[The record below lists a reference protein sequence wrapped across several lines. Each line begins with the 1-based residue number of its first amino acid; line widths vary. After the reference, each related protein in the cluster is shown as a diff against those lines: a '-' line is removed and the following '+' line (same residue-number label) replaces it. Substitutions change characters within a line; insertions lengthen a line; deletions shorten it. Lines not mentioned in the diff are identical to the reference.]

1 MNRQK
6 FLPWIGQTKQKGRT
20 DAPCFGFRS
29 LRAASRIPFKRER
42 KRVIEHRCGDYEMT
56 GLVWD
61 VEKLRMATDAAGI
74 TLWSWNVDTDRL
86 EMDERGHFL
95 WGVPNTGTIT
105 FEILSARIHPK
116 DLDRVR
122 AAFAATRDMP
132 GAYETDFRI
141 VVDGNIRWIS
151 ARGRGDDQGIVGRI
165 MYGVFIDVTER
176 KKAEEARE
184 MLVGEMNHRVKNIF
198 AITSAL
204 TTISA
209 RSTTTKDEMVKDL
222 RQRIFALSKAHDMVR
237 PDHSQQKKAALLGD
251 LLVTLLEPYGHTQT
265 KAERVHIS
273 TPELLV
279 GEKSATALALVVH
292 ELATNSIKYGALSGE
307 AGTLELTCS
316 SEGGEV
322 KIIWSESGGPPTSKP
337 AGQSGFGTKLVVS
350 SLSDQL
356 GGTISADWPETGAV
370 ITLKMS
376 EARLGA

>member
-1 MNRQK
+1 
-6 FLPWIGQTKQKGRT
+6 
-20 DAPCFGFRS
+20 
-29 LRAASRIPFKRER
+29 
-42 KRVIEHRCGDYEMT
+42 MT

-61 VEKLRMATDAAGI
+61 VNKLRIATEAAGI
-74 TLWSWNVDTDRL
+74 ALWSWNVDTDRL
-86 EMDERGHFL
+86 ELDERGHAL

-105 FEILSARIHPK
+105 FETLSSRIHPE

-122 AAFAATRDMP
+122 AAFAATRDML

-141 VVDGNIRWIS
+141 LHDDKVRWIS

-184 MLVGEMNHRVKNIF
+184 MLAGEMNHRVKNIF

-237 PDHSQQKKAALLGD
+237 PDLSQQKKAADLGD
-251 LLVTLLEPYGHTQT
+251 LLVKLLEPYAAAHSKT
-265 KAERVHIS
+265 ERVHIS
-273 TPELLV
+273 TPKLLV

-292 ELATNSIKYGALSGE
+292 ELATNSIKYGALSTANG
-307 AGTLELTCS
+307 ALDVKCS
-316 SEGGEV
+316 ANGGEV
-322 KIIWSESGGPPTSKP
+322 VIVWSESGGPPTSKP
-337 AGQSGFGTKLVVS
+337 SGPSGFGTKLVVG

-356 GGTISADWPETGAV
+356 GGTISASWPPTGAV
-370 ITLKMS
+370 ITLTMS

>member
-1 MNRQK
+1 
-6 FLPWIGQTKQKGRT
+6 
-20 DAPCFGFRS
+20 
-29 LRAASRIPFKRER
+29 
-42 KRVIEHRCGDYEMT
+42 MT

-61 VEKLRMATDAAGI
+61 VDKLRIATDAAGI
-74 TLWSWNVDTDRL
+74 ALWSWNVDTDRL
-86 EMDERGHFL
+86 ELDQRGHVL

-105 FEILSARIHPK
+105 FETLSSRIHPE

-122 AAFAATRDMP
+122 AAFAATRDMF

-141 VVDGNIRWIS
+141 LHDDDVRWIS

-184 MLVGEMNHRVKNIF
+184 MLAGEMNHRVKNIF

-209 RSTTTKDEMVKDL
+209 RSTTTKDEMVKNL

-237 PDHSQQKKAALLGD
+237 PDVSQQKKAAELGD
-251 LLVTLLEPYGHTQT
+251 LLVTLLEPYATTHSN
-265 KAERVHIS
+265 AERVHIS
-273 TPELLV
+273 TPILLV

-292 ELATNSIKYGALSGE
+292 ELATNSIKYGALSNANG
-307 AGTLELTCS
+307 ALDVKCS
-316 SEGGEV
+316 ANGGEV
-322 KIIWSESGGPPTSKP
+322 VIVWSESGGPPTSKP
-337 AGQSGFGTKLVVS
+337 SGPSGFGTKLVVS

-356 GGTISADWPETGAV
+356 GGTISASWPLTGAV

>member
-1 MNRQK
+1 
-6 FLPWIGQTKQKGRT
+6 
-20 DAPCFGFRS
+20 
-29 LRAASRIPFKRER
+29 
-42 KRVIEHRCGDYEMT
+42 MT

-61 VEKLRMATDAAGI
+61 VEKLRIATDAAGI
-74 TLWSWNVDTDRL
+74 ALWSWNVDTDRL
-86 EMDERGHFL
+86 ELDQRGHVM

-105 FEILSARIHPK
+105 FEILSACIHPH

-122 AAFAATRDMP
+122 AAFAATRDML

-141 VVDGNIRWIS
+141 LVDGKVRWIS

-184 MLVGEMNHRVKNIF
+184 MLAGEMNHRVKNIF

-204 TTISA
+204 TTISD
-209 RSTTTKDEMVKDL
+209 RSTTTKDDMVKDL

-237 PDHSQQKKAALLGD
+237 PDFSQQKKAAQLGD
-251 LLVTLLEPYGHTQT
+251 LLIALLAAYAHTRLE
-265 KAERVHIS
+265 AERVHIS
-273 TPELLV
+273 APKLLV

-292 ELATNSIKYGALSGE
+292 ELATNSVKYGALSSE
-307 AGTLELTCS
+307 KGTLEIICKT
-316 SEGGEV
+316 EGGDVVIVWNER
-322 KIIWSESGGPPTSKP
+322 GGPPTSKP
-337 AGQSGFGTKLVVS
+337 TGQSGFGTKLVVS

-356 GGTISADWPETGAV
+356 GGTISTEWPPTGAV

>member
-1 MNRQK
+1 
-6 FLPWIGQTKQKGRT
+6 
-20 DAPCFGFRS
+20 
-29 LRAASRIPFKRER
+29 
-42 KRVIEHRCGDYEMT
+42 MT

-61 VEKLRMATDAAGI
+61 VGKLRIATDAAGI
-74 TLWSWNVDTDRL
+74 ALWSWNVDTDRL
-86 EMDERGHFL
+86 ELDERGHLL
-95 WGVPNTGTIT
+95 WGAPNTGTIT
-105 FEILSARIHPK
+105 FEILSSRIHPE

-122 AAFAATRDMP
+122 AAFAATRDML

-141 VVDGNIRWIS
+141 LHDGKVRWIS

-184 MLVGEMNHRVKNIF
+184 MLAGEMNHRVKNLF

-237 PDHSQQKKAALLGD
+237 PDVNQQKKAA
-251 LLVTLLEPYGHTQT
+251 EPYASTHSKT
-265 KAERVHIS
+265 ERVHIS
-273 TPELLV
+273 TPKLLV

-292 ELATNSIKYGALSGE
+292 ELATNSIKYGALSNANG
-307 AGTLELTCS
+307 ALDVKCS
-316 SEGGEV
+316 ANGGEV
-322 KIIWSESGGPPTSKP
+322 AIVWSESGGPPTSKP
-337 AGQSGFGTKLVVS
+337 SGPSGFGTKLVIS

-356 GGTISADWPETGAV
+356 SGTISASWPPTGAV
-370 ITLKMS
+370 ITLTMS

>member
-1 MNRQK
+1 
-6 FLPWIGQTKQKGRT
+6 
-20 DAPCFGFRS
+20 
-29 LRAASRIPFKRER
+29 
-42 KRVIEHRCGDYEMT
+42 MT

-61 VEKLRMATDAAGI
+61 VNKLRIATDAAGI
-74 TLWSWNVDTDRL
+74 ALWSWNVDTDRL
-86 EMDERGHFL
+86 ELDERGYVL

-105 FEILSARIHPK
+105 FETLSSRIHPE

-122 AAFAATRDMP
+122 AAFAATRDML

-141 VVDGNIRWIS
+141 LHDDNVRWIS

-184 MLVGEMNHRVKNIF
+184 MLAGEMNHRVKNIF

-237 PDHSQQKKAALLGD
+237 PDLSQQKKAADLGD
-251 LLVTLLEPYGHTQT
+251 VLVKLLEPYAATHSKT
-265 KAERVHIS
+265 ARVHIS
-273 TPELLV
+273 TPKLLV

-292 ELATNSIKYGALSGE
+292 ELATNSIKYGALSTANG
-307 AGTLELTCS
+307 ALDVKCS
-316 SEGGEV
+316 ANGGEV
-322 KIIWSESGGPPTSKP
+322 VIVWSESGGPPTSKP
-337 AGQSGFGTKLVVS
+337 SGPSGFGTKLVVG

-356 GGTISADWPETGAV
+356 GGTISASWPPTGAV

>member
-1 MNRQK
+1 
-6 FLPWIGQTKQKGRT
+6 
-20 DAPCFGFRS
+20 
-29 LRAASRIPFKRER
+29 
-42 KRVIEHRCGDYEMT
+42 MT

-61 VEKLRMATDAAGI
+61 VNKLRIATDAAGI
-74 TLWSWNVDTDRL
+74 ALWSWNVDTDRL
-86 EMDERGHFL
+86 ELDERGHVL

-105 FEILSARIHPK
+105 FETLSSRIHPE

-122 AAFAATRDMP
+122 AAFAATRDML

-141 VVDGNIRWIS
+141 LHDDKVRWIS

-184 MLVGEMNHRVKNIF
+184 MLAGEMNHRVKNIF

-209 RSTTTKDEMVKDL
+209 RSTTKDEMVKDL
-222 RQRIFALSKAHDMVR
+222 RQRMFALSKAHDMVR
-237 PDHSQQKKAALLGD
+237 PDVSQQKKAAELGD
-251 LLVTLLEPYGHTQT
+251 LLVTLLEPYATTHSKT
-265 KAERVHIS
+265 ERVHIS
-273 TPELLV
+273 TPKLLV

-292 ELATNSIKYGALSGE
+292 ELATNSIKYGALSNANG
-307 AGTLELTCS
+307 ALDVKCS
-316 SEGGEV
+316 ANGGEV
-322 KIIWSESGGPPTSKP
+322 VIVWSESGGPPTSKP
-337 AGQSGFGTKLVVS
+337 SGPSGFGTKLVVS

-356 GGTISADWPETGAV
+356 GGAISASWPPTGAV

>member
-1 MNRQK
+1 
-6 FLPWIGQTKQKGRT
+6 
-20 DAPCFGFRS
+20 
-29 LRAASRIPFKRER
+29 
-42 KRVIEHRCGDYEMT
+42 MT

-61 VEKLRMATDAAGI
+61 VDKLRIATDAAGI
-74 TLWSWNVDTDRL
+74 ALWSWNVDTDQL
-86 EMDERGHFL
+86 KLDERGHVL

-105 FEILSARIHPK
+105 FETLSSRIHPE

-122 AAFAATRDMP
+122 AAFAATRDML

-141 VVDGNIRWIS
+141 LHNGSVRWIS

-184 MLVGEMNHRVKNIF
+184 MLADEMNHRVKNIF
-198 AITSAL
+198 AVTSAL

-222 RQRIFALSKAHDMVR
+222 RQRILALSKAHDMVR
-237 PDHSQQKKAALLGD
+237 PDIRQQKKAAELGD
-251 LLVTLLEPYGHTQT
+251 LLITLLEPYAT
-265 KAERVHIS
+265 KTKGVHIS
-273 TPELLV
+273 TPKLLV

-292 ELATNSIKYGALSGE
+292 ELATNSIKYGALSNANG
-307 AGTLELTCS
+307 ALDIKCS
-316 SEGGEV
+316 ANGGEV
-322 KIIWSESGGPPTSKP
+322 VMVWSESGGPPTSKP
-337 AGQSGFGTKLVVS
+337 SGPSGFGTKLVIR

-356 GGTISADWPETGAV
+356 GGTISASWRRTGAV
-370 ITLKMS
+370 VTLKMS